1 MKKLK
6 PLKMERDY
14 WFPRYGVNSWGRKKS
29 ICKIFDLEYDDS
41 NDIFSNGQ
49 VLWGSNTAQRRRTYT
64 IPVGK
69 TNKKSAL
76 KSLKSLMKRYK

>member
-14 WFPRYGVNSWGRKKS
+14 WFSSPRINTICRKKS

-49 VLWGSNTAQRRRTYT
+49 VLWSSNTSQPRRTYT

-69 TNKKSAL
+69 TNKKSVL